1 MTGSDGKFI
10 VDANTGEIRTGPAS
24 LDREE
29 KSLYRMTAVATD
41 TGNKQVMKKFN
52 RKFSDFPLKKDL
64 H

>member
-24 LDREE
+24 LDREQ

-52 RKFSDFPLKKDL
+52 
-64 H
+64 